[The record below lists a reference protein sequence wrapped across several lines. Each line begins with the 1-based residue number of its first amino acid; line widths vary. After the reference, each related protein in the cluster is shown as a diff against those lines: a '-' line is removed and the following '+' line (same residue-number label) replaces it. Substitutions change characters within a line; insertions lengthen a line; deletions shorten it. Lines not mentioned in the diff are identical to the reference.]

1 MSKHFFI
8 LLFTFL
14 MAVMAAG
21 CAPRQIQEEII
32 TEEIKLYYGDINNEK
47 LVVEKRQVSYR
58 REEDKYRVALEE
70 LIKGPQDENH
80 RANIPPETKV
90 YGTIKQGSD
99 LIVDFSREL
108 NRFGGSVAEIV
119 ARGSIVNTLTQ
130 FAEIDRVKIL
140 VEGEEYIGPSGQPL
154 GFMGPFSIS
163 AEPPPQ
169 EKAEVILYFA
179 NRDATAVIGETR
191 SITVLPDTDREKFIR
206 VVLEELIRGPQ
217 REELRPTIPAGVK
230 VLSVKIEEGI
240 ASVDFSQE
248 MQIQHPGGAA
258 GEAMTINSIVNTLT
272 EFAYIERVKMTV
284 EGEPMLIE
292 HVFLE
297 EPVGRNEGMIER

>member
-1 MSKHFFI
+1 MSKRFFI
-8 LLFTFL
+8 LIFTFF
-14 MAVMAAG
+14 MAVTAAG
-21 CAPRQIQEEII
+21 CASRPPQEEII
-32 TEEIKLYYGDINNEK
+32 TEEIKLYYGDIHNEK
-47 LVVEKRQVSYR
+47 LVVEKRQASYR

-99 LIVDFSREL
+99 LIVDFSREF

-154 GFMGPFSIS
+154 GLMGPFSS
-163 AEPPPQ
+163 SVESPLQ
-169 EKAEVILYFA
+169 EKAEVILYFG

-191 SITVLPDTDREKFIR
+191 SITVLPDTDREKFVR
-206 VVLEELIRGPQ
+206 AVLEELIRG
-217 REELRPTIPAGVK
+217 T
-230 VLSVKIEEGI
+230 
-240 ASVDFSQE
+240 
-248 MQIQHPGGAA
+248 AA
-258 GEAMTINSIVNTLT
+258 RDLQTHHSC
-272 EFAYIERVKMTV
+272 RS
-284 EGEPMLIE
+284 
-292 HVFLE
+292 
-297 EPVGRNEGMIER
+297 